1 MRETVP
7 VKEYPIAKNAL
18 RILLLLLLCYLYI
31 EEGRRI
37 SLPPRLDDETIR
49 PDALTATLQTT
60 GTSLKLYCF
69 FI

>member
-7 VKEYPIAKNAL
+7 VKEYPIAKNTL